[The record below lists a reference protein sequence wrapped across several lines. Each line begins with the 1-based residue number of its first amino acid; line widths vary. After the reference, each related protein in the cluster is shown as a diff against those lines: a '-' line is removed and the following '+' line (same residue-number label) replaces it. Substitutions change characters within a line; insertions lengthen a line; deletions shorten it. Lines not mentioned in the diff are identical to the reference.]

1 MRPFSI
7 TDPLPTGTTV
17 LEASAGTGKT
27 YAIAALAA
35 RFVAEGRAA
44 VGDLLLVTFS
54 RAATAELRSRVRER
68 LQSSAGVL
76 AGFAADGTA
85 PADDVDRLLC
95 DAPPAVVAERAARL
109 GAAVDRFDQAT
120 IMTTHEFCHGMIRGL
135 GVLAAQEPQSRLIED
150 LAPLADEAAADVYLR
165 RYAFDSRV
173 PPFPWEHR
181 RADDP
186 GARAIARDALAVD
199 AVLGPRAAEG
209 RVAERVA
216 FARDVRAEV
225 TARQRRLRLYS
236 FDDQLTRLRD
246 ALVDETTGPLAR
258 ARLADRF
265 PVVLIDEFQDTDPV
279 QWQVIRS
286 AFGRRPGDTLVLIG
300 DPKQAI
306 YAFRF
311 ADVHTY
317 SAAARSASARTT
329 LTKNHRADAAV
340 VSAVGALFRG
350 VLLGD
355 DIDVPPVEAAHRRPR
370 LAAEPGSPW
379 ACGVQLR
386 VIDTPEPIAPWQAAR
401 RVDADLAAVVTT
413 LLGPRSPLTRP
424 EGEPLHAADI
434 AVLVR
439 SNARGRDVAAALTA
453 SGVPATF
460 SGTASVFASDAAAD
474 WLTLLV
480 ALDQRR
486 RGAQHRAVLTDFV
499 GGSVTA
505 LATAGADEW
514 ARWSEWLHRWGRTLR
529 RSGVPALVA
538 AIEADSDLTARLL
551 ARERGERDVT
561 DHRHL
566 AELLHRQEGLT
577 GVGNVRELAGWLRA
591 AVDDAFAPSAERTR
605 RLETDES
612 AVQIMTIH
620 RAKGLQFPVV
630 LLPEATRDFL
640 SAEDDGGRL
649 VLPTDQGRELDVG
662 GRGGP
667 GREGRWALKRTDDAD
682 ESLRALYVGLTRAQ
696 SHVVAWWANHW
707 DTLRSPLHRLLHAE
721 HDGEPRR
728 PALFYDTRHT
738 PGGGSP
744 LTLPWLA
751 EAGVAVV
758 EAPAEPAA
766 SRLGRGGPPT
776 PLSVRRW
783 TRTIDQ
789 QWRRTS
795 YSGLTA
801 AAHAADGGVPAGPS
815 GPSDPAVLADEPDEP
830 IAVAADPAPALPSPM
845 ADLPGGAAFGTLV
858 HAVYES
864 LDARGPGWRAA
875 LRAEVDAALRRWPL
889 AGVDAAALADALAPT
904 LETPLGPLA
913 EGTTLRSFGPG
924 DRLTEFVFE
933 FPLDAPRAT
942 LADVAA
948 LLREHLPA
956 DDPLVG
962 YPDRLAGPTLTAQ
975 RLHGFLTGSI
985 DAILRTP
992 TGGHLVVD
1000 YKTNRLAGPR
1010 GAAEPLTVGHYGR
1023 AAMAEAMMASH
1034 YPLQAL
1040 LYSVAVHRFLTQ
1052 RQRGYDAERHLGG
1065 TAYLFVR
1072 GMAGPATPVV
1082 DGHPAGVFSWRPPA
1096 ALVADLSRLLAGGR
1110 G

>member
-35 RFVAEGRAA
+35 RFVAEGRAT

-76 AGFAADGTA
+76 ARFAADGSV
-85 PADDVDRLLC
+85 PADEVDRLLA
-95 DAPPAVVAERAARL
+95 DAPADVVAERARRL
-109 GAAVDRFDQAT
+109 AAAVDRFDRAT

-135 GVLAAQEPQSRLIED
+135 GVLASQEPQSRLVED
-150 LAPLADEAAADVYLR
+150 LTPLADEAAADVYLR
-165 RYAFDSRV
+165 RYAFDHRV
-173 PPFPWEHR
+173 PPFPWLNARE
-181 RADDP
+181 DDP

-199 AVLGPRAAEG
+199 AALGPRPAQGA
-209 RVAERVA
+209 VAERVA

-225 TARQRRLRLYS
+225 AARKRRLRLYS

-246 ALVDETTGPLAR
+246 ALVDEATGPLAR
-258 ARLADRF
+258 ARLAARF

-329 LTKNHRADAAV
+329 LTRNHRADPAV

-350 VLLGD
+350 VLLGEG
-355 DIDVPPVEAAHRRPR
+355 IDVPPVEAAHRSPR
-370 LAAEPGSPW
+370 LEAEPGSPW

-386 VIDTPEPIAPWQAAR
+386 VVDAPEPIAPWQAAR

-413 LLGPRSPLTRP
+413 LLGRRSPLTRP
-424 EGEPLHAADI
+424 GGEPLHAADI

-439 SNARGRDVAAALTA
+439 SNGRGRDVAATLSA

-474 WLTLLV
+474 WLTLLT

-505 LATAGADEW
+505 LATAGEPEW

-529 RSGVPALVA
+529 RAGVPALLA
-538 AIEADSDLTARLL
+538 AIDGDSDLTARLL

-566 AELLHRQEGLT
+566 AELLHRQEALV

-591 AVDDAFAPSAERTR
+591 AVDDANAAASERTR

-640 SAEDDGGRL
+640 STSDAGGRL
-649 VLPTDQGRELDVG
+649 VLPTEEGRELDVG
-662 GRGGP
+662 GRQGP
-667 GREGRWALKRTDDAD
+667 GRDARWLRQRTDDAD

-696 SHVVAWWANHW
+696 SHVVAWWANHRE
-707 DTLRSPLHRLLHAE
+707 THTSPLHRLLHAE
-721 HDGEPRR
+721 HDGDPRR
-728 PALFYDTRHT
+728 PELAYDTRHA

-751 EAGVAVV
+751 GAGVAVV

-766 SRLGRGGPPT
+766 SV
-776 PLSVRRW
+776 VRREAPPGTLGVRAW

-801 AAHAADGGVPAGPS
+801 AAHEAAVTAVRTE
-815 GPSDPAVLADEPDEP
+815 PAVLSDEPAEP
-830 IAVAADPAPALPSPM
+830 VAVEPDPALAWPSPM
-845 ADLPGGAAFGTLV
+845 AGLPGGAAFGTLV
-858 HAVYES
+858 HAVYEG
-864 LDARGPGWRAA
+864 LDARGPDWRAA
-875 LRAEVDAALRRWPL
+875 LRAEVDAALRHWPL
-889 AGVDAAALADALAPT
+889 AGVEAGALTEALAPT

-913 EGTTLRSFGPG
+913 GGTTLRSFGPR

-933 FPLDAPRAT
+933 FPLDAPGAT

-948 LLREHLPA
+948 LLRAHLPA
-956 DDPLVG
+956 GDPLAD
-962 YPDRLAGPTLTAQ
+962 YPDRLVGPTLTAQ

-985 DAILRTP
+985 DAVLRTP
-992 TGGHLVVD
+992 GGGHLVVD
-1000 YKTNRLAGPR
+1000 YKTNRLAGTT
-1010 GAAEPLTVGHYGR
+1010 EELTVGHYGR
-1023 AAMAEAMMASH
+1023 GAMAEAMMASH

-1040 LYSVAVHRFLTQ
+1040 LYSVALHRYL
-1052 RQRGYDAERHLGG
+1052 RARLRGYDPGRHLAG

-1072 GMAGPATPVV
+1072 GMAGAATPVV
-1082 DGHPAGVFSWRPPA
+1082 DGHPTGVFSWRPAP
-1096 ALVADLSRLLAGGR
+1096 ALVTELSRLLAGG
-1110 G
+1110 GA